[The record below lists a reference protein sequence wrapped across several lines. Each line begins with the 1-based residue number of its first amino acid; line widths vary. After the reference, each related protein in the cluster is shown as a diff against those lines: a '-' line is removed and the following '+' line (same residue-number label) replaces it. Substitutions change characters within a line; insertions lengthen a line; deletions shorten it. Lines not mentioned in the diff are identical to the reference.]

1 MKHLKTSF
9 IYGLFPLFISFLPY
23 IYGAFAKPEDYLLVK
38 AFDLDVLLFYLP
50 LSYAILS
57 FLFGWRKGF
66 SLIFP
71 VISLLMFVPVIIWAY
86 TYHAAGTEIYLLIY
100 GIISLVFMFL
110 GWGIKRLLQK
120 NRKNT

>member
-23 IYGAFAKPEDYLLVK
+23 IYGGFAKPEDYLLVK

-66 SLIFP
+66 SLI
-71 VISLLMFVPVIIWAY
+71 S
-86 TYHAAGTEIYLLIY
+86 
-100 GIISLVFMFL
+100 
-110 GWGIKRLLQK
+110 Q
-120 NRKNT
+120 